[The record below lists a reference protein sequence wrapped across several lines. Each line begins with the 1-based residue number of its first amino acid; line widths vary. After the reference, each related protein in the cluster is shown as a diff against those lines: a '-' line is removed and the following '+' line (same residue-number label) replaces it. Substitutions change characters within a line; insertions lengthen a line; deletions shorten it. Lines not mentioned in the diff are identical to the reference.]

1 MKIPENLIEKYNVP
15 VPRYTSYPPANFFT
29 EEFTQADFRSALT
42 ESNQHSPQNISFYFH
57 IPFCKRM
64 CFFCGCNSYSIKNDH
79 IIDDYIQALKTE
91 IKTVVSHL
99 DTSRPISQIHYGG
112 GTPNA
117 IPVEYLQEIN
127 EIVLSAFPVIEKP
140 EIAIECNPAYLTF
153 EQMDGLKK
161 AGFKRFS
168 LGIQDFDP
176 RVLKTVN
183 REQPG
188 MPVKE
193 IMAYLKDGD
202 PEVAINLDFI
212 YGLPK
217 QTAESFKK
225 AIEMAVELKPD
236 RLVTFSYA
244 HVPWVSKIQ
253 KRLEKEGLPASDE
266 KMKMFENASDLLLN
280 SGYHAI
286 GFDHFA
292 LENDELTQAYRNKE
306 LHRNFQGYCTRRT
319 TGQVYA
325 IGVTSI
331 SQLNTVYAQNTKS
344 IDEYVSLA
352 GKGEIP
358 TIKGYK
364 LNNDQI
370 VIREVITE
378 LMCNEQVVWDEIG
391 YRFGKTGKEIRN
403 IVNYDT
409 KKLKEFEADGIIRLS
424 DEKIEVTKEG
434 LILIRN
440 VAASFDPLLIST
452 TKTFSKS
459 V

>member
-1 MKIPENLIEKYNVP
+1 
-15 VPRYTSYPPANFFT
+15 
-29 EEFTQADFRSALT
+29 
-42 ESNQHSPQNISFYFH
+42 
-57 IPFCKRM
+57 
-64 CFFCGCNSYSIKNDH
+64 
-79 IIDDYIQALKTE
+79 ALKTE
-91 IKTVVSHL
+91 IKTLVSHL
-99 DTSRPISQIHYGG
+99 DTNRPISQIHYGG

-127 EIVLSAFPVIEKP
+127 DILLSTFKTIEHP

-153 EQMDGLKK
+153 GQMDGLKK

-176 RVLKTVN
+176 QVLKTVN
-183 REQPG
+183 REEPG

-202 PEVAINLDFI
+202 PEVAVNLDFI

-217 QTAESFKK
+217 QSAESFVH
-225 AIEMAVELKPD
+225 AIEQAIELRPD

-244 HVPWVSKIQ
+244 HVPWVSPIQ
-253 KRLEKEGLPASDE
+253 KKLEKAGLPESSE
-266 KMKMFENASDLLLN
+266 KMKMFEKASEMLLQ
-280 SGYHAI
+280 SDYHAI

-331 SQLNTVYAQNTKS
+331 SQLNAVYAQNTKS
-344 IDEYVSLA
+344 IEEYISLA

-358 TIKGYK
+358 TIKGYR
-364 LNNDQI
+364 LNEEQMI
-370 VIREVITE
+370 IRDVITE
-378 LMCNEQVVWDEIG
+378 LMCNEQVVWNEIG
-391 YRFGKTGKEIRN
+391 SRFGKTTAEIKN
-403 IVNYDT
+403 TVKYDT
-409 KKLKEFEADGIIRLS
+409 TKLAEFEADGIIQIS
-424 DEKIEVTKEG
+424 DDKIVVTKEG

-440 VAASFDPLLIST
+440 VAASFDPLLTST
-452 TKTFSKS
+452 TKSFSKS